1 MSIMSK
7 QVRQLEPKAVWNKV
21 SDLNAVPRPSKKE
34 ERVIAFMKGFGASL
48 NLEVIEDS
56 VGNVIIR
63 KPATTGMEDRKP
75 IVMQSHL
82 DMVHQKN
89 NDTNFDFLTQG
100 IEMHVE
106 GDWVKA
112 KGTTLGADNGLGVAT
127 IMAVL
132 ESTDISHPAIEALF
146 TIDEETGMTGAM
158 GLKGGILSGDILLN
172 LDTEEDDE
180 IDMGCAGGIDVTA
193 ERNYQEETTPS
204 KTIAFEI
211 KVKGLQGGHSGM
223 DIHKGFGN
231 ANKIMNRLLYH
242 SNALVKIRIVKI
254 NGGNLRNA
262 IPRESFSTI
271 VVDENEKEKFLFEL
285 NNLIELIKEEFKTLE
300 PNLVIDVN
308 NSEIPK
314 KVMNLETQNIF
325 LKSIYATL
333 NGVYRMS
340 PDIPNLVETS
350 NNIAKI
356 SLGNGKIH
364 VGCLTRSSSES
375 SKNDLTNALTS
386 CFELAGFKVELSGS
400 YPGWQPNVDSEIL
413 KVLTN
418 VYENLFGEKA
428 KVEACHAGLECG
440 ILGQNYPLM
449 DMISFGPTIKGAHS
463 PDERVSIS
471 SVQKFWKFLL
481 QILKNIPERNS

>member
-1 MSIMSK
+1 
-7 QVRQLEPKAVWNKV
+7 
-21 SDLNAVPRPSKKE
+21 
-34 ERVIAFMKGFGASL
+34 
-48 NLEVIEDS
+48 
-56 VGNVIIR
+56 
-63 KPATTGMEDRKP
+63 
-75 IVMQSHL
+75 
-82 DMVHQKN
+82 
-89 NDTNFDFLTQG
+89 
-100 IEMHVE
+100 
-106 GDWVKA
+106 
-112 KGTTLGADNGLGVAT
+112 
-127 IMAVL
+127 MAVL
-132 ESTDISHPAIEALF
+132 SSNTIEHPTIEALF

-211 KVKGLQGGHSGM
+211 KIKGLQGGHSGM
-223 DIHKGFGN
+223 DINKGFGN

-285 NNLIELIKEEFKTLE
+285 NNLIGLIKEEFKTLE
-300 PNLVIDVN
+300 PNLIIDIS

-356 SLGNGKIH
+356 SLGNGKIN
-364 VGCLTRSSSES
+364 VGCLTRSSYES

-400 YPGWQPNVDSEIL
+400 YPGWQPNVD
-413 KVLTN
+413 
-418 VYENLFGEKA
+418 
-428 KVEACHAGLECG
+428 
-440 ILGQNYPLM
+440 
-449 DMISFGPTIKGAHS
+449 
-463 PDERVSIS
+463 
-471 SVQKFWKFLL
+471 
-481 QILKNIPERNS
+481 

>member
-1 MSIMSK
+1 MH
-7 QVRQLEPKAVWNKV
+7 
-21 SDLNAVPRPSKKE
+21 
-34 ERVIAFMKGFGASL
+34 
-48 NLEVIEDS
+48 
-56 VGNVIIR
+56 IR
-63 KPATTGMEDRKP
+63 
-75 IVMQSHL
+75 
-82 DMVHQKN
+82 
-89 NDTNFDFLTQG
+89 
-100 IEMHVE
+100 
-106 GDWVKA
+106 
-112 KGTTLGADNGLGVAT
+112 
-127 IMAVL
+127 
-132 ESTDISHPAIEALF
+132 
-146 TIDEETGMTGAM
+146 
-158 GLKGGILSGDILLN
+158 SG
-172 LDTEEDDE
+172 
-180 IDMGCAGGIDVTA
+180 
-193 ERNYQEETTPS
+193 
-204 KTIAFEI
+204 
-211 KVKGLQGGHSGM
+211 
-223 DIHKGFGN
+223 
-231 ANKIMNRLLYH
+231 
-242 SNALVKIRIVKI
+242 
-254 NGGNLRNA
+254 
-262 IPRESFSTI
+262 
-271 VVDENEKEKFLFEL
+271 
-285 NNLIELIKEEFKTLE
+285 LIKEEFKTLE
-300 PNLVIDVN
+300 PNLIIDIS

-325 LKSIYATL
+325 LKSIYASL

>member
-1 MSIMSK
+1 MEASIRKLQPVSI
-7 QVRQLEPKAVWNKV
+7 WNHF

-34 ERVIAFMKGFGASL
+34 ERVIEFMVNFGKKL
-48 NLEVIEDS
+48 MLETLVDK
-56 VGNVIIR
+56 VGNVIIK
-63 KPATTGMEDRKP
+63 KPATKGFENKKT

-89 NDTNFDFLTQG
+89 SETVFDFETQG
-100 IEMHVE
+100 ITMYID
-106 GDWVKA
+106 GDWVTA
-112 KGTTLGADNGLGVAT
+112 DGTTLGADNGLGVAA

-132 ESTDISHPAIEALF
+132 SSNTIEHPTIEALF
-146 TIDEETGMTGAM
+146 TVDEETGMTGAM

-180 IDMGCAGGIDVTA
+180 IDMGCAGGIDFTA
-193 ERNYQEETTPS
+193 ERNYKEETTPK

-211 KVKGLQGGHSGM
+211 AIRGLQGGHSGM

-231 ANKIMNRLLYH
+231 ANKLMNRLLYH
-242 SNALVKIRIVKI
+242 VNKLLELRISKMK
-254 NGGNLRNA
+254 GGNLRNA

-271 VVDENEKEKFLFEL
+271 VIEEDKKESFLSEI
-285 NNLIELIKEEFKTLE
+285 NDLISLIKEEFYTLE
-300 PNLVIDVN
+300 PNLVINVN

-314 KVMNLETQNIF
+314 KVMNLETQKIF
-325 LKSIYATL
+325 LKSIYAAL

-356 SLGNGKIH
+356 SVDKGKIH
-364 VGCLTRSSSES
+364 VACLTRSSSES

-400 YPGWQPNVDSEIL
+400 YPGWQPNVNSEIL
-413 KVLTN
+413 KVLTHL
-418 VYENLFGEKA
+418 YENLFGKKA

-463 PDERVSIS
+463 PDERVSIT
-471 SVQKFWKFLL
+471 SVQKFWKFLV